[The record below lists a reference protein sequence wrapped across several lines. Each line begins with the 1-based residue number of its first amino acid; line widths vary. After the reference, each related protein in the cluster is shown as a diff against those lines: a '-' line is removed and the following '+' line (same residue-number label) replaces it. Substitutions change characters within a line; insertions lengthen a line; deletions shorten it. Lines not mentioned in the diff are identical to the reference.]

1 MSSQFE
7 HLLSSLTIRKTT
19 FKNRMCV
26 APMGAGYGNRQGP
39 HGEYTD
45 SAIEYMIERAK
56 GGFGMFYVG
65 SIYPD
70 YKVDPSDPASH
81 FMLHKVDFKKMA
93 LRMTERASAYDMKM
107 IQQLSFGTGRNN
119 PGQYSCSELPVF
131 GKPDMMS
138 KALTIDQIRQK
149 IDCVVEGAA
158 LMKECGFYG
167 VEMHAMHWGYLLD
180 QFAMAI
186 TNHREDAYG
195 GCLENRMRIAK
206 ELVQGIKQVC
216 GDDFL
221 VGMRLGLKSYIR
233 DFNNSDLTGEHEAG
247 RTLEEGIQIARMLEA
262 YGYDMLNVNVG
273 VYESF
278 YHACPPSYMPLGNVI
293 PLAAEVKKAVS
304 IPVLCGSRMN
314 DPYITEKAIADS
326 KIDGAVLGRPS
337 LADPHYVKKLEMGK
351 PEKIR
356 PCIGC
361 LVGCMDKILNGQ
373 FMACA
378 VNPTLLKESQY
389 GCTPTLR
396 PKRVAVIGGGIA
408 GMEAARIA
416 RMRGHDVTIY
426 EKSDR
431 LGGLLHA
438 AGAPSFKKETR
449 QLMEWYIGEVN
460 ELKIPV
466 VYNTVMDAETLK
478 SMPAEDA
485 PEVVV
490 LAMGSGSLMPKSIQ
504 GIDHPKCVSFIDSH
518 MNKDSHSEDQKIVV
532 VGGGLVGCET
542 ALDHAMDGKVVTI
555 VEAAPSILSAGK
567 LPPIMIRQMMPEMLA
582 QHNVKC
588 MTGYQIVAV
597 NDQGALVKPTED
609 GEEVQLDADRVIIAI
624 GREKAPSF
632 AKELFGSGMEVY
644 TVGDMD
650 VVGNVYTCVTAAY
663 EVARRI

>member
-1 MSSQFE
+1 MSHPFQ
-7 HLLSSLTIRKTT
+7 HLLSPLTIRNTT

-39 HGEYTD
+39 HGEYMD

-56 GGFGMFYVG
+56 GGFGMFFVG

-70 YKVDPSDPASH
+70 YKVDPHDPASH

-93 LRMTERASAYDMKM
+93 LRMNERAAAYDMKM

-131 GKPDMMS
+131 GKPDMIS
-138 KALTIDQIRQK
+138 RALTKDQIKQK

-158 LMKECGFYG
+158 LMKESGFYG

-180 QFAMAI
+180 QFAMSI
-186 TNHREDAYG
+186 TNRREDEYG
-195 GCLENRMRIAK
+195 GCLENRMRVAK

-233 DFNNSDLTGEHEAG
+233 DFDHSDFTGQNEAG
-247 RTLEEGIQIARMLEA
+247 RTLEEGIRISQMLEEF
-262 YGYDMLNVNVG
+262 GYDMLSVDAG

-278 YHACPPSYMPLGNVI
+278 YHACPPSHMPLGNVI

-314 DPYITEKAIADS
+314 DPYITEKAIADG

-378 VNPTLLKESQY
+378 VNPTLLKENQY
-389 GCTPTLR
+389 GCSRALT

-416 RMRGHDVTIY
+416 KMRGHDVTIY
-426 EKSDR
+426 EKSNR

-438 AGAPSFKKETR
+438 AGAPSFKKETL
-449 QLMEWYIGEVN
+449 QLMNWYIGEIN
-460 ELKIPV
+460 DLKIPV
-466 VYNTVMDAETLK
+466 VYNTPMDAETLK
-478 SMPAEDA
+478 SLPAETA
-485 PEVVV
+485 PEVVI
-490 LAMGSGSLMPKSIQ
+490 LALGSGSLMPKSIQ
-504 GIDHPKCVSFIDSH
+504 GIDHPKCVSFIDAH
-518 MNKDSHSEDQKIVV
+518 ENKAAHEADQSIVV

-542 ALDHAMDGKVVTI
+542 ALDFAMDGKKVTL
-555 VEAAPSILSAGK
+555 VEATSCILNSGK
-567 LPPIMIRQMMPEMLA
+567 KPPIMIRQMMPEMLK
-582 QHNVKC
+582 QYHVETMC
-588 MTGYQIVAV
+588 GYQLEEV
-597 NDQGALVKPTED
+597 NDAGALVKSVET
-609 GEEVQLDADRVIIAI
+609 GESIQLDADRVVIAI
-624 GREKAPSF
+624 GRKRAPSF
-632 AKELFGSGMEVY
+632 AKELYGSGMEVY
-644 TVGDMD
+644 TIGDMD
-650 VVGNVYTCVTAAY
+650 AVGNVYTCVTDAY

>member
-1 MSSQFE
+1 MSHPFE
-7 HLLSSLTIRKTT
+7 HLLSPMTIRNTT

-39 HGEYTD
+39 HGEYMD
-45 SAIEYMIERAK
+45 SAIEYMVERAK

-70 YKVDPSDPASH
+70 YKVDPCDPASH

-119 PGQYSCSELPVF
+119 PGQYSCSALPVF
-131 GKPDMMS
+131 GKPDMTS
-138 KALTIDQIRQK
+138 RALTVDQIKQK
-149 IDCVVEGAA
+149 IDCMVEGAA
-158 LMKECGFYG
+158 LMKESGFYG

-180 QFAMAI
+180 QFAMSI
-186 TNHREDAYG
+186 TNHREDEYG

-206 ELVQGIKQVC
+206 ELVRGIKQVC

-247 RTLEEGIQIARMLEA
+247 RTLDESIQIARMLED
-262 YGYDMLNVNVG
+262 YGYDMLSVDVG

-278 YHACPPSYMPLGNVI
+278 YHACPPSHMPLGNVI
-293 PLAAEVKKAVS
+293 DLAAEVKKNVT

-314 DPYITEKAIADS
+314 DPYITEQAIADG

-378 VNPTLLKESQY
+378 VNPILLKESQY
-389 GCTPTLR
+389 GCTPALKS
-396 PKRVAVIGGGIA
+396 KRVAVIGGGIA

-416 RMRGHDVTIY
+416 KMRGHDVTIY
-426 EKSDR
+426 EKRNR

-438 AGAPSFKKETR
+438 AGAPSFKKETL

-478 SMPAEDA
+478 SMPAENA
-485 PEVVV
+485 PEIVI
-490 LAMGSGSLMPKSIQ
+490 LAMGSGSLMPSSIQ
-504 GIDHPKCVSFIDSH
+504 GIDHPKCVSFIDAH
-518 MNKDSHSEDQKIVV
+518 ENKDLHKDDQKIVV

-542 ALDHAMDGKVVTI
+542 ALDFAMDGKQVTI
-555 VEAAPSILSAGK
+555 VEFAPEILSAGK
-567 LPPIMIRQMMPEMLA
+567 QPPIMIRQMMPELLA
-582 QHNVKC
+582 KYNVTC
-588 MTGYQIVAV
+588 MTGHQIVAV
-597 NDQGALVKPTED
+597 NDQGAVISPVAGGSD
-609 GEEVQLDADRVIIAI
+609 IQLDADRVIIAI
-624 GREKAPSF
+624 GRKRAKSF
-632 AKELFGSGMEVY
+632 ADELYGSGMEVY

-650 VVGNVYTCVTAAY
+650 QVGNVYTCVTAAY